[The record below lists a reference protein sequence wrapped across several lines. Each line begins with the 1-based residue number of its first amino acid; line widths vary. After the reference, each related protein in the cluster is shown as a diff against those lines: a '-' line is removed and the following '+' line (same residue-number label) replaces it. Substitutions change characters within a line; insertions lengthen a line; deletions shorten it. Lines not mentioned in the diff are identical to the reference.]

1 MGSKPMYLTKK
12 HLSRRTVLRAAGVS
26 LGLPLLDAMIP
37 AGTALAQT
45 AAAPKLRAGF
55 FYIPHGAIMWNTPY
69 GAEMDRWT
77 PSGAGPNFK
86 LSPILE
92 PLEPYKHLVTSFG
105 HLENKA
111 PNNSVHTLV
120 PATWLSAVKP
130 DQDATG
136 AKMAATIDQ
145 MIADKIGQE
154 TVLPS
159 LELAAETTIQSA
171 ACGGGGCYYSATLS
185 FRDATT
191 PLPMEFNPRKVFVQ
205 LFGAG
210 DTPEERDL
218 IAGRTRSIL
227 DLINERSREL
237 QRTLGPEDRAVLESY
252 LDSVRE
258 TERRVERASQR
269 DLSGIDLPDAP
280 IGELGE
286 FDEQVRLMFDLIAL
300 AYQADVTRVA
310 TFFMVGEGT
319 NRTYNH
325 IGVPDAFHPLSHH
338 ANNLQRIE
346 KLVLIQRY
354 HVERFADFIDKLAQI
369 PDGENSLLENS
380 MFVYGSNMSNSDRHN
395 NYPLPTLL
403 VGGGAGTIKGGQHID
418 LPERTTLANFH
429 LTVVNK
435 AGLELQSISD
445 STGEIAGV

>member
-1 MGSKPMYLTKK
+1 MYLTRK
-12 HLSRRTVLRAAGVS
+12 HLSRRTVLRGAGVAV
-26 LGLPLLDAMIP
+26 GLPLLDAMIP
-37 AGTALAQT
+37 AATALAQT

-55 FYIPHGAIMWNTPY
+55 FYLPHGAIMWNTPY

-77 PSGAGPNFK
+77 PRGSGADFM

-92 PLEPYKHLVTSFG
+92 PLEAYKHMVTSFG

-111 PNNSVHTLV
+111 PAGSVHGLF
-120 PATWLSAVKP
+120 PATWLSGVRP

-136 AKMAATIDQ
+136 ANMAQTIDQ
-145 MIADKIGQE
+145 MIAAKIGQE

-159 LELAAETTIQSA
+159 LEIASETTIQA
-171 ACGGGGCYYSATLS
+171 AAGGSYYSATLA
-185 FRDATT
+185 FRDPYT

-210 DTPEERDL
+210 DTPEERAT
-218 IAGRTRSIL
+218 IAGRTQSIL
-227 DLINERSREL
+227 DLINSRANEL
-237 QRTLGPEDRAVLESY
+237 KQTLSAEDRAVLDNY
-252 LDSVRE
+252 LESVRE
-258 TERRVERASQR
+258 TERRVARASER

-280 IGELGE
+280 IGELSD

-300 AYQADVTRVA
+300 SFQADVTRVA
-310 TFFMVGEGT
+310 TYFMVGEAT

-338 ANNLQRIE
+338 ANNLQRLE
-346 KLVLIQRY
+346 KLALIQRY
-354 HVERFADFIDKLAQI
+354 HVERFADFIDKLAGI
-369 PDGENSLLENS
+369 SDGEGSLLDNS
-380 MFVYGSNMSNSDRHN
+380 MFLYGSNMSNSDRHN

-403 VGGGAGTIKGGQHID
+403 VGGGAGALQGGRHID
-418 LPERTTLANFH
+418 LPERTTLSNLH
-429 LTVVNK
+429 LTLVNK
-435 AGLELQSISD
+435 AGLELRSIGD